1 MGAVQTTTSATA
13 SGEIVKHY
21 HVLGGVVETGG
32 NSLRPVISA
41 RWSSTPPSEPGWYWW
56 RFECYPEVVK
66 PAELV
71 HDRYG
76 EKTWDFQY
84 SIISDL
90 TGREFWPIRMEKP
103 PGSETRKDR
112 E

>member
-1 MGAVQTTTSATA
+1 MAWRNCTQYSLENCGPNKPCQFNGPINFHC
-13 SGEIVKHY
+13 SGRT
-21 HVLGGVVETGG
+21 LPAPT
-32 NSLRPVISA
+32 
-41 RWSSTPPSEPGWYWW
+41 WSSTPPSEPGWYWW

-71 HDRYG
+71 QDRYG